1 MSGASVS
8 SQEAL
13 CAQSVQ
19 NRLRTAPGGQ
29 LGGACL
35 EWRSRQGPI
44 FPVPQKKK
52 PLSEFFFFQKFAFC
66 KPRRFGR
73 PQMPIRSPFPKPGTR
88 VSQKNGA
95 GGPENSALVTK
106 FFGWAFFVFVMCL
119 GVAPLVP
126 TIGRNDSAETSFLLL
141 WSREL
146 RILRY
151 LGGSNIDLASTY
163 MHFPTLPLFP
173 FPICAHAHTKNGN
186 NP

>member
-1 MSGASVS
+1 
-8 SQEAL
+8 
-13 CAQSVQ
+13 
-19 NRLRTAPGGQ
+19 
-29 LGGACL
+29 
-35 EWRSRQGPI
+35 
-44 FPVPQKKK
+44 
-52 PLSEFFFFQKFAFC
+52 
-66 KPRRFGR
+66 
-73 PQMPIRSPFPKPGTR
+73 MPIRSPFPKPGTR

-173 FPICAHAHTKNGN
+173 FPICAHAQSVGLVLGSYLTHTAIVL
-186 NP
+186 PVMHARAAALAARFDMIRMLVQVRPI